1 MNTLI
6 DITPRLSRK
15 MSALYFFAIIWV
27 AVIHCA
33 TVSETSA
40 VWNIFLQRV
49 LTEGFA
55 GWAVPFFFISSG
67 FWLGRSAA
75 SVWGA
80 EVFSWWLG
88 VLRKKSR
95 TLLIPYILW
104 SIIGCCVI
112 MPLVCGNNLLMHRG
126 NVFIRTPF
134 ENSSFWDVVNAI
146 FGIWGCAPWGEG
158 VLWFVRVL
166 FLFIFT
172 IPFWLLVKRI
182 SFVLLIMIGIY
193 SALRFPSIFGFQLD
207 TSLGWCITG
216 FALAG
221 RCEKYLEVKSSNVI
235 RLIPFAILFLAV
247 SIAIG
252 ACKAHIVEDEVIWN
266 ISRISIPILG
276 IPTIWMAY
284 DIIIGDVCNM
294 PIAVGFTF
302 WIFAMHQMLA
312 GYLVA
317 FCHYYFRENDI
328 GLFLAWPIILAM
340 VITLCVASGR
350 FVEAKWPTVYMY
362 LTGGRIR
369 LPSA

>member
-33 TVSETSA
+33 TMSETSA

-193 SALRFPSIFGFQLD
+193 SALRFPSIFGFQ
-207 TSLGWCITG
+207 
-216 FALAG
+216 
-221 RCEKYLEVKSSNVI
+221 
-235 RLIPFAILFLAV
+235 
-247 SIAIG
+247 
-252 ACKAHIVEDEVIWN
+252 
-266 ISRISIPILG
+266 
-276 IPTIWMAY
+276 
-284 DIIIGDVCNM
+284 
-294 PIAVGFTF
+294 
-302 WIFAMHQMLA
+302 
-312 GYLVA
+312 
-317 FCHYYFRENDI
+317 
-328 GLFLAWPIILAM
+328 
-340 VITLCVASGR
+340 
-350 FVEAKWPTVYMY
+350 
-362 LTGGRIR
+362 
-369 LPSA
+369 